1 MQRYLFLLIPL
12 AASLV
17 WAVGHKTSAPKL
29 FRRLPA
35 SQTGITFNNR
45 IQESDSVNILR
56 FEYLYNGG
64 GVGIGDFNNDG
75 WQDIFFTGNQVS
87 SRLYLSQ
94 GKTGETPLHFED
106 VTDSAGVSTQ
116 AWCTG
121 VTIVDLNQDGWQ
133 DIYVSVAGYDKDT
146 VKRANLL
153 FINQTKKKGDP
164 VRFQEQARE
173 YGLNDMGYSTQTA
186 FFDYDHDG
194 DLDAYVLTNALDRYN
209 RNALRP
215 KMVNGE
221 APSNDRLYRNDGY
234 GAEGGKYGEANPRT
248 SAPCPTPHFTNS
260 TREAGILTEGY
271 GLGIA
276 IADLNGDGWE
286 DVYCANDFLSN
297 DLIWVNNQD
306 GTFTNR
312 AADYLKHQTHN
323 AMGVDIADINN
334 DRLPD
339 IMVVDML
346 PNTNQRQKMMLPG
359 YNYDRFRMDLQMGY
373 QPQYMRNTLQLGV
386 GYGAEEKRLRETK
399 NSRIFPPLTHPQNAT
414 PSAPTP
420 RPPVAS
426 PLFSEIS
433 QLAGVDKTDWSWAPL
448 FADFD
453 NDGYRD
459 LFITNG
465 YRRDVTN
472 LDFTA
477 YLADLHAGGFGDMQE
492 KNVKAY
498 QKLLELP
505 DIKLAD
511 FCYRNRGGEGNLAFE
526 DVSSQWGFEALNFSN
541 GAAYADLD
549 HDGDLDL
556 VINAI
561 DDEAFVYENGSEPG
575 NSWVRFGFERS
586 PAQGTRVNVY
596 HGNQMQTA
604 EFNPT
609 RGYVSS
615 VEPYLHFGLGNTST
629 IDSVEVIWNDGTY
642 QVLRNVK
649 PNQLLRVAYQPT
661 GMYKPHHAATR
672 AYFREVSAAGLG
684 LDYVHVESEFNDFA
698 QAPLLPQKYS
708 QNGPP
713 MAVVDVDGNG
723 LDDIYVGSDFG
734 QKSYLYFQQSNGHF
748 TKKELPKGVNQEDTG
763 ALFFDADQD
772 GDPDLYVVSGGSHAE
787 GSSEAYQDR
796 LYLNDGIG
804 NLSLSNQ
811 ALPLINTS
819 GSCIA
824 ACDVDQDG
832 DLDLFRGSRLIPG
845 NFPMPPKSFLL
856 KNEHGRFIDVTAQVA
871 PELQNI
877 GLVTFAVW
885 ADFNKDGWQD
895 LALSGEWMP
904 VTILWGQ
911 RALGKEKA
919 LGKYAL
925 HSTPSAQSPLPFAPG
940 WWNTLVAADFDNDG
954 DMDLMAG
961 NLGLNSKY
969 KALPEEPV
977 ELFAADFDKNGRID
991 PIMTYYNNGQQWIRQ
1006 TRDLLT
1012 AQIPSLK
1019 RRFPNF
1025 ETYANTTFKESFTEE
1040 ERKSAYHLKATEFQS
1055 MYFEN
1060 TGTGFKAH
1068 LLPQE
1073 TQFAPVYGILVEDF
1087 NRDGYKDALLIG
1099 NSYASETIGG
1109 WYDASKGTLLLGKG
1123 QGKFEVCKHTG
1134 FQADKEGKTIISIR
1148 RKDGKKLIIFS
1159 TINDRLQVYCSD

>member
-1 MQRYLFLLIPL
+1 MQRLVFLLIPL
-12 AASLV
+12 VASLV
-17 WAVGHKTSAPKL
+17 WAVGHNPSTPKR
-29 FRRLPA
+29 FRRLPS

-87 SRLYLSQ
+87 SRLYLST
-94 GKTGETPLHFED
+94 GKDEEPPLHFED
-106 VTDSAGVSTQ
+106 ITESAGVTTH

-146 VKRANLL
+146 TKRANLL

-164 VRFQEQARE
+164 VRFREQARE

-221 APSNDRLYRNDGY
+221 APSNDRLYRNMS
-234 GAEGGKYGEANPRT
+234 AERAKERMSERVNRNAESLSHSFALSLFKNV
-248 SAPCPTPHFTNS
+248 

-271 GLGIA
+271 GLGIT
-276 IADLNGDGWE
+276 IADLNSDGWE

-297 DLIWVNNQD
+297 DLVWVNNQD

-312 AADYLKHQTHN
+312 TADYLKHQSHN

-334 DRLPD
+334 DLLPD

-386 GYGAEEKRLRETK
+386 GQGA
-399 NSRIFPPLTHPQNAT
+399 
-414 PSAPTP
+414 
-420 RPPVAS
+420 
-426 PLFSEIS
+426 FSEIS
-433 QLAGVDKTDWSWAPL
+433 QLSGVDKTDWSWAPL

-459 LFITNG
+459 LLITNG

-472 LDFTA
+472 LDFTT
-477 YLADLHAGGFGDMQE
+477 YLADLHAGGFGDEQE
-492 KNVKAY
+492 KNKKAY
-498 QKLLELP
+498 KKLMELP
-505 DIKLAD
+505 DVKLAD
-511 FCYRNRGGEGNLAFE
+511 FCYRNRGAEGNLTFE
-526 DVSSQWGFEALNFSN
+526 DVSEQWGFEAPNFSN

-549 HDGDLDL
+549 NDGDLDI

-561 DDEAFVYENGSEPG
+561 DDEAFVYENSSERGAGSRISKGHE
-575 NSWVRFGFERS
+575 NSWLRLALERNPS
-586 PAQGTRVNVY
+586 QGTRVNVY
-596 HGNQMQTA
+596 SGNHTQTA

-615 VEPYLHFGLGNTST
+615 VEPYLHFGLGTT
-629 IDSVEVIWNDGTY
+629 AVVDSVEIIWNDGTY
-642 QVLRNVK
+642 QVLRTVI
-649 PNQLLRVAYQPT
+649 PNQLLRVAYQPI
-661 GMYKPHHAATR
+661 GKYKSRSVSTPTYFQEIPATD
-672 AYFREVSAAGLG
+672 LG

-698 QAPLLPQKYS
+698 QTPLLPHKHS

-713 MAVVDVDGNG
+713 MAVADVDGNG
-723 LDDIYVGSDFG
+723 LEDIYIGSDFG
-734 QKSYLYFQQSNGHF
+734 QRSYLYFQQSNGRF
-748 TKKELPKGVNQEDTG
+748 AKTELLKGPNQEDTG

-772 GDPDLYVVSGGSHAE
+772 GDQDLYVVSGGSHANAP
-787 GSSEAYQDR
+787 SDAYQDR
-796 LYLNDGIG
+796 LYLNDGKG
-804 NLSLSNQ
+804 HLTLSKQ
-811 ALPLINTS
+811 ALPITNIS
-819 GSCIA
+819 GSCVS
-824 ACDVDQDG
+824 ACDFDHDG

-845 NFPMPPKSFLL
+845 QYPMPASSFLF
-856 KNEHGRFIDVTAQVA
+856 KNERGRFIDVTAQVA

-877 GLVTFAVW
+877 GLVTSAVW
-885 ADFNKDGWQD
+885 TDFDKDGLQD
-895 LALSGEWMP
+895 LALCGEWMP
-904 VTILWGQ
+904 VTILHGAWSREQGLKNYVLRSQ
-911 RALGKEKA
+911 PHAPR
-919 LGKYAL
+919 
-925 HSTPSAQSPLPFAPG
+925 SMPPG
-940 WWNTLVAADFDNDG
+940 WWNTLATADFDHDG
-954 DMDLMAG
+954 DMDLLAG
-961 NLGLNSKY
+961 NLGLNTKY
-969 KALPEEPV
+969 KASPQEPI
-977 ELFAADFDKNGRID
+977 ELYAADFDKNGRID
-991 PIMTYYNNGQQWIRQ
+991 PIITYYNDRQQWIRQ

-1012 AQIPSLK
+1012 AQIPSMK

-1025 ETYANTTFKESFTEE
+1025 DTYANTTFNESFTEE
-1040 ERKSAYHLKATEFQS
+1040 ELKSAYHLTATEFRS
-1055 MYFEN
+1055 LYYEN
-1060 TGTGFKAH
+1060 VGNGFKAH
-1068 LLPQE
+1068 PLPVE
-1073 TQFAPVYGILVEDF
+1073 AQFGPVYGVVVDDF
-1087 NRDGYKDALLIG
+1087 NRDGYQDAFLIG

-1109 WYDASKGTLLLGKG
+1109 WYDASKGTLLLGGKRGGFVVSNLKG
-1123 QGKFEVCKHTG
+1123 LT
-1134 FQADKEGKTIISIR
+1134 ADKEAKSIVQLHRKNAASMIII
-1148 RKDGKKLIIFS
+1148 G
-1159 TINDRLQVYCSD
+1159 NNNGPLQVFSRVNNDERYTSLKRHNRSTYTRNRYP

>member
-1 MQRYLFLLIPL
+1 MQRLFLLLIPV
-12 AASLV
+12 AASLA
-17 WAVGHKTSAPKL
+17 WAVWHKPSTPKL
-29 FRRLPA
+29 FRRLPS

-45 IQESDSVNILR
+45 IRESDSVNILR

-87 SRLYLSQ
+87 SRLYLSK
-94 GKTGETPLHFED
+94 GKTAESPLHFED
-106 VTDSAGVSTQ
+106 VTESAGITTH

-121 VTIVDLNQDGWQ
+121 VTVADLNQDGWQ

-146 VKRANLL
+146 TKRANLL

-164 VRFQEQARE
+164 VRFQELARE

-221 APSNDRLYRNDGY
+221 AASNDRLYRNNARGAGSGGQGAKGIKY
-234 GAEGGKYGEANPRT
+234 GADNPMP
-248 SAPCPTPHFTNS
+248 SAPCPTPHFTNV

-297 DLIWVNNQD
+297 DMVWVNNQD

-312 AADYLKHQTHN
+312 AAEYLKHQTHN

-334 DRLPD
+334 DLLPE

-386 GYGAEEKRLRETK
+386 GQGVR
-399 NSRIFPPLTHPQNAT
+399 
-414 PSAPTP
+414 SA
-420 RPPVAS
+420 
-426 PLFSEIS
+426 FSEIS

-459 LFITNG
+459 LLITNG

-477 YLADLHAGGFGDMQE
+477 YLADLHAGGFGDEQE
-492 KNVKAY
+492 KNKKAY
-498 QKLLELP
+498 KKLLELP
-505 DIKLAD
+505 EVKLAD
-511 FCYRNRGGEGNLAFE
+511 FCYRNRGAEGSLTFE
-526 DVSSQWGFEALNFSN
+526 DVSEKWGFDAPNYSN

-549 HDGDLDL
+549 NDGDLDL
-556 VINAI
+556 VLNAI
-561 DDEAFVYENGSEPG
+561 DDEAFVYENGTEQG
-575 NSWVRFGFERS
+575 ARARDEVNSREQSNCWVRFSFERN
-586 PAQGTRVNVY
+586 PAQGTRVTVFHRN
-596 HGNQMQTA
+596 HTQTA

-615 VEPYLHFGLGNTST
+615 VEPYLHFGLGATSV

-642 QVLRNVK
+642 QMLRNVK
-649 PNQLLRVAYQPT
+649 PNQLLRIAYEPIGT
-661 GMYKPHHAATR
+661 YKQRSATTPP
-672 AYFREVSAAGLG
+672 YFQEVSADELG
-684 LDYVHVESEFNDFA
+684 LDYVHIESEFNDFA
-698 QAPLLPQKYS
+698 QTPLLPHKHS

-713 MAVVDVDGNG
+713 MAVADVDGNG
-723 LDDIYVGSDFG
+723 LEDLYVGSDFG
-734 QKSYLYFQQSNGHF
+734 QKSYLYFQQSNGRF
-748 TKKELPKGVNQEDTG
+748 KKSEISKNANQEDTG

-772 GDPDLYVVSGGSHAE
+772 GDQDLYVVSGGSHAN
-787 GSSEAYQDR
+787 GPSNAYQDR
-796 LYLNDGIG
+796 LYINDGKG
-804 NLSLSNQ
+804 NLSLSHQ
-811 ALPLINTS
+811 ELPPMNIS
-819 GSCIA
+819 GSCVT
-824 ACDVDQDG
+824 ACDFDHDG
-832 DLDLFRGSRLIPG
+832 DLDLFRGSRLTVG
-845 NFPMPPKSFLL
+845 QYPMPTKSFLL
-856 KNEHGRFIDVTAQVA
+856 QNDHGKFLDVTAQLA
-871 PELQNI
+871 PELQTI
-877 GLVTFAVW
+877 GLVTSAVW
-885 ADFNKDGWQD
+885 ADFDNDDLQD
-895 LALSGEWMP
+895 LILCGEWMP
-904 VTILWGQ
+904 ISILKNTGKRFSRSTI
-911 RALGKEKA
+911 
-919 LGKYAL
+919 
-925 HSTPSAQSPLPFAPG
+925 HSFAHSEG

-961 NLGLNSKY
+961 NLGLNTKY
-969 KALPEEPV
+969 KASPNQPV
-977 ELFAADFDKNGRID
+977 ELFAADFDKNGRIH
-991 PIMTYYNNGQQWIRQ
+991 PIITYFNDGQKWIRQ

-1012 AQIPSLK
+1012 TQIPSMK

-1025 ETYANTTFKESFTEE
+1025 KTYANATFEESFTEE
-1040 ERKSAYHLKATEFQS
+1040 ELKMAYHLKATQLRT

-1060 TGTGFKAH
+1060 VGNDFKPH
-1068 LLPQE
+1068 PLPQE
-1073 TQFAPVYGILVEDF
+1073 TQFAPVSGILVNDF
-1087 NRDGYKDALLIG
+1087 NGDGYKDALLIG
-1099 NSYASETIGG
+1099 NSYASETISG
-1109 WYDASKGTLLLGKG
+1109 WYDASTGTLLMGDGNGNFKVRKESGL
-1123 QGKFEVCKHTG
+1123 
-1134 FQADKEGKTIISIR
+1134 QADQEAKTIVSLHGKDGDALISI
-1148 RKDGKKLIIFS
+1148 GNV
-1159 TINDRLQVYCSD
+1159 NDRLQLYWLTTFRQSLTP